1 MQDERCSCER
11 RVSELAVA
19 YLGLG
24 SNLGERE
31 ENLRQALTLLS
42 LKVNLDEVSS
52 VYETEPVGYKEQP
65 LFLNLVCRIT
75 TNLPPEELFRL
86 AKDIET
92 RMGRVP
98 SKQRNL
104 PRLIDI
110 DILFYDNKIM
120 ETQDLTIPHP
130 CLKDRAF
137 VLIPLAEIA
146 PDLVHP
152 KLGKSIAQLADAVKG
167 QKGVRKWYYMK
178 CPNCLRMAKNT
189 KKGGQQWE
197 LKAERILKSASR
209 TKRKRRNRNE

>member
-1 MQDERCSCER
+1 VQNERRASER
-11 RVSELAVA
+11 RVRELAIA
-19 YLGLG
+19 YLCLG

-31 ENLRQALTLLS
+31 ANLRQALTLLS
-42 LKVNLDEVSS
+42 LKVNLEQVSS
-52 VYETEPVGYKEQP
+52 IYETEPIGYKEQP

-75 TNLPPEELFRL
+75 TDLPPEELLHL

-98 SKQRNL
+98 SGQINS
-104 PRLIDI
+104 PRPIDI

-130 CLKDRAF
+130 RLKDRAF
-137 VLIPLAEIA
+137 VLIPLNEIA

-152 KLGKSIAQLADAVKG
+152 KLGKNIAQLAKDVKG

-178 CPNCLRMAKNT
+178 
-189 KKGGQQWE
+189 
-197 LKAERILKSASR
+197 
-209 TKRKRRNRNE
+209 